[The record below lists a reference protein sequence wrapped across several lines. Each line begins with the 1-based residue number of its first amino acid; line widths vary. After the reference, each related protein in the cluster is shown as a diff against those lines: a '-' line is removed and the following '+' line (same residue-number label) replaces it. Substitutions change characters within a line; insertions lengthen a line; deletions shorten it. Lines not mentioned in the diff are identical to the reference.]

1 MAIFQNFKE
10 KHKNFCSKSATK
22 MTNWIGNGGWIT
34 ICVLGAFGIICAS
47 IGMVM
52 RLIEFA
58 KEDLATFFAMLFIG
72 LTVWGTAIFGIYAI
86 VKIIKQNKNLFKY

>member
-1 MAIFQNFKE
+1 MASFQNFKE
-10 KHKNFCSKSATK
+10 KYKNFCSKSATK
-22 MTNWIGNGGWIT
+22 MTHWIGNGGWIS
-34 ICVLGAFGIICAS
+34 ICVLGAFGIIWAS

-52 RLIEFA
+52 LLIEVA

-72 LTVWGTAIFGIYAI
+72 LIVWGTAIFGIYAI